1 MSLRHRVFRIALPIT
16 IVLLGLAVMVVFLAK
31 RKEPE
36 KEIAEDLGALVHIF
50 PVHRQDWQVTV
61 SGTGTVQAAQEI
73 SVIPQVSGEV
83 LYVSPSLVAGGF
95 FQTDEVLLK
104 IDDTDYKLALE
115 QAKAAEA
122 KAELNLATMES
133 WARVA
138 RAEWERIRQDDED
151 SPNPLVVYEPQL
163 KNAQAELASAQSAIR
178 QAELNLARTEIR
190 APFNC
195 RVRSEN
201 IDLGQYVRAGSSIA
215 VIAGTDSA
223 EVIVPLP
230 FEELQWLSIPSTASQ
245 QKGSFAS
252 VHMDIKGTVHTWK
265 GTIVR
270 STGEVDAKSRM
281 AKIVIE
287 VHDPYG
293 ITENGPAPKVLMSG
307 TFVDVSLKGK
317 ILDNIFVIPR
327 AALRNNS
334 MVWIVDDESLLR
346 TRTVQVVRYERE
358 NVLVKDGVHDGDK
371 LVLTNLSGAAAG
383 MKLRIEQTEHIS
395 ENP

>member
-1 MSLRHRVFRIALPIT
+1 MSLKQKLFRVALPII
-16 IVLLGLAVMVVFLAK
+16 IVLLGFALMFALLSK
-31 RKEPE
+31 RTEPE
-36 KEIAEDLGALVHIF
+36 KEIAKDLGALVQIF
-50 PVHRQDWQVTV
+50 SVQRQDWQVKV

-73 SVIPQVSGEV
+73 SVVPRVSGEV
-83 LYVSPSLVAGGF
+83 LYVSPSMVAGGF
-95 FQTDEVLLK
+95 FKKDEVLLK
-104 IDDTDYKLALE
+104 IDDIDYQLALE

-122 KAELNLATMES
+122 KAELNLATIES

-138 RAEWERIRQDDED
+138 RAEWERIKQDDED

-163 KNAQAELASAQSAIR
+163 KNAHAELASAKSAIR

-230 FEELQWLSIPSTASQ
+230 FEELQWLSIPSSGSQ

-252 VHMDIKGTVHTWK
+252 IHMDINGKLHAWQGR
-265 GTIVR
+265 IVR
-270 STGEVDAKSRM
+270 STGEADAKSRM

-287 VHDPYG
+287 VQDPYG
-293 ITENGPAPKVLMSG
+293 LAGNTSKRKALMSG
-307 TFVDVSLKGK
+307 TFVDVSLKGNR
-317 ILDNIFVIPR
+317 LNDVFMIPR
-327 AALRNNS
+327 TALRDNS
-334 MVWIVDDESLLR
+334 TVWVMDEDSLLR
-346 TRTVQVVRYERE
+346 TRTVQAVRNERK
-358 NVLVKDGVHDGDK
+358 NVLVKDGLHDDDK
-371 LVLTNLSGAAAG
+371 IVLTTLSGAADG
-383 MKLRIEQTEHIS
+383 MKIRVEET
-395 ENP
+395 ENPQ